1 MGISHLHG
9 LAQMSINRDL
19 IDPEKVVDEVAENEA
34 ASELNSYFNEL
45 KPIS

>member
-1 MGISHLHG
+1 MGISRLHG

-19 IDPEKVVDEVAENEA
+19 IDPENIVDELAKNEA